1 MLGANKTENTK
12 PEVSFV
18 DEYEFKQIHAA
29 VVKDQV
35 INRAEGDNYKSLNKL
50 RTFLMTTPT

>member
-1 MLGANKTENTK
+1 MLGANKRKNTK

-18 DEYEFKQIHAA
+18 DECEFKQIHATM
-29 VVKDQV
+29 VKDQV

-50 RTFLMTTPT
+50 RTFLMT